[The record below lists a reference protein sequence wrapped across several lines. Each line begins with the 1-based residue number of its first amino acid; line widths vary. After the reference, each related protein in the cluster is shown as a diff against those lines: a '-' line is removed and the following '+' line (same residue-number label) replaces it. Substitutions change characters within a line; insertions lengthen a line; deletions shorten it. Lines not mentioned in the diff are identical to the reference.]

1 MYKSIIIGTETNT
14 ELINK
19 QSEITTK
26 HSPKKIKRISFPFH
40 PNELNFNANISIGAF
55 RRQLN
60 SKIITII
67 KYLNVSETLKDCVT
81 NVVLSPSKFSKIK
94 PSGIKTKNNAFA
106 GVGNPI
112 NLSD

>member
-1 MYKSIIIGTETNT
+1 MYKSIIIGTQTNT

-40 PNELNFNANISIGAF
+40 PNELNFNAIISIGAF

-81 NVVLSPSKFSKIK
+81 NVVCNPRAPKIFK
-94 PSGIKTKNNAFA
+94 DKNQWYKNKKQCIRRSG
-106 GVGNPI
+106 
-112 NLSD
+112 